1 MIIYQCKIY
10 GGKDMTKAEKK
21 AYTARVN
28 DLVKQ
33 GIDKEIS
40 KAMAQAELLTGL
52 IKPVVNY

>member
-1 MIIYQCKIY
+1 
-10 GGKDMTKAEKK
+10 MTKAEKK